1 MALRLRWLGHPRV
14 EQDGRPVRF
23 EMRKAI
29 ALLAYL
35 SLERREHAR
44 EALASLLW
52 PEDDQEHALG
62 SLRRALASL
71 HKSIEPARVASSRD
85 ALTLPPGG
93 STWLDV
99 DAFRQLLA
107 GAKSHHHSTADIC
120 PRCRAGLEQA
130 VALYQGD
137 FLDGFT
143 LPACPAFD
151 DWQLFQRES
160 LRRELALALA
170 RLAERLA
177 AEGDW
182 EPAISVARRWVGLD
196 PLHEPAHRLLIELY
210 SQAGERGAALRQ
222 YERCREALAAEL
234 GQEPDATTVFLY
246 EQIAS
251 AGPPVLHS
259 AGESPARAAGP
270 TALSG
275 ASLPPAR
282 LQDGE
287 PLIRTKLRLP
297 FSRPELVVR
306 PRLQEQVARGLRGPL
321 TLLTAPAGYGKT
333 TLLASCIAGCR
344 LPAAWL
350 SLDRNDN
357 QVGRFLRYLLAAVE
371 EVDPS
376 LARGAAQLLTTARP
390 AAPQAILT
398 NLVNDLDAS
407 SRELALVLDDYQFV
421 RSRPVHESVA
431 FLVEH
436 APANLHIV
444 IASRSDPPL
453 PLSKLRARGQTVE
466 LRAADLSFTEAEA
479 GQFLNGVMGLGL
491 DAVAVAALAGRTEGW
506 IAGLQMAALSMRE
519 REDVPGFID
528 GFSGTNRY
536 ILDYLLEEVLT
547 SQPAE
552 TQQFLLATSI
562 LERLT
567 APLCD
572 ALLDH
577 VDGEQGG
584 PAPAAPDVPGAG
596 HSAAVLDYLER
607 ANVFLVPLDDERIW
621 YRYHHLFADLLRAQ
635 LQRTRG
641 TAGVAGLHAR
651 AAGWHEQHGSLV
663 EAIHHAA
670 LAADEEMVERFV
682 QRSYA
687 ELVSR
692 GEQSWIRSWSGE
704 LSADLVYSR
713 PWLCIY
719 DAYSH
724 SWFGELDE
732 AERLLA
738 EAEKQLPAA
747 TPASAAQ
754 AMQGLLAY
762 VQSRVTAM
770 RGDLP
775 RAIELCQQA
784 RAFVPPTNLALQ
796 LDTGITLGYEYFLM
810 GDYANARPLLSET
823 IRLGMRTGAVIN
835 TVAASCV
842 LARLCAVEGRL
853 RESEDHYQTA
863 ARLIPKAGGQHLGAR
878 ALVEIGLADLFCER
892 NDLDAALA
900 HLQRGLDWLPW
911 WGKRDDLALAHVTL
925 ARIHLARGRTRVAR
939 EAIDRACRLVKV
951 PGVFCEARHAVESM
965 QVGVWLAAGDL
976 QAAGRWAA
984 ALDEH
989 SRADKRLGFE
999 NELAWL
1005 ARARILMAQN
1015 QPSGALSLLSPLE
1028 EGARSAG
1035 RMGRVVELVLLEALA
1050 LQAKGES
1057 NKAMAALARCLT
1069 LAEPEGYVRL
1079 FLDEGR
1085 PAQLLLAA
1093 WLARA
1098 SPGPLRDYAV
1108 ELLAHFKSGPTLL
1121 AAAPETGSLVEPLS
1135 PRELEVLQLI
1145 AAGKTNQQIALDLI
1159 IAPGTVKAHTGNIYR
1174 KLDVANRTEAVA
1186 RARQLGILA

>member
-1 MALRLRWLGHPRV
+1 MALRLRWLGHPRA

-23 EMRKAI
+23 ETRKAI

-71 HKSIEPARVASSRD
+71 QKSIQPARVASSRD

-99 DAFRQLLA
+99 DTFRQQLA
-107 GAKSHHHSTADIC
+107 EALSHRHASGDVC
-120 PRCRAGLEQA
+120 PSCCARLDEA

-137 FLDGFT
+137 FLEGFT

-160 LRRELALALA
+160 LRRELAEGLAL
-170 RLAERLA
+170 LAERLA
-177 AEGDW
+177 AGGAW
-182 EPAISVARRWVGLD
+182 QPAIDCARRWVGLD

-210 SQAGERGAALRQ
+210 SRAGERSAALRQ

-234 GQEPDATTVFLY
+234 GQEPEPATVDLY
-246 EQIAS
+246 RPLARTDPPPS
-251 AGPPVLHS
+251 AGPP
-259 AGESPARAAGP
+259 A
-270 TALSG
+270 
-275 ASLPPAR
+275 PPAGTAKR
-282 LQDGE
+282 ALLGAARSPEGE

-297 FSRPELVVR
+297 FSRPELVAR
-306 PRLQEQVARGLRGPL
+306 PRLQEQVARGLLGPL

-350 SLDRNDN
+350 SLDKNDN
-357 QVGRFLRYLLAAVE
+357 QAGRFLRYLLAAVE

-376 LARGAAQLLTTARP
+376 LGRGAAQLLTTARP

-398 NLVNDLDAS
+398 SLINDLDAS
-407 SRELALVLDDYQFV
+407 SRALVLVLDDYQFV
-421 RSRPVHESVA
+421 GSRAVHESVA

-436 APANLHIV
+436 APPNFHLV

-466 LRAADLSFTEAEA
+466 LRAADLSFTEGEA

-491 DAVAVAALAGRTEGW
+491 DAVAIAALAGRTEGW

-552 TQQFLLATSI
+552 TQRFLLATSI

-572 ALLDH
+572 ALLGHGDE
-577 VDGEQGG
+577 EQGG
-584 PAPAAPDVPGAG
+584 QAPAAPDVPSAG

-607 ANVFLVPLDDERIW
+607 ANVFLVPLDDERTW

-635 LQRTRG
+635 LQRARG
-641 TAGVAGLHAR
+641 SADVAGLHAR

-670 LAADEEMVERFV
+670 LAADEEMVERLV

-692 GEQSWIRSWSGE
+692 GEQSWIRSWTGE
-704 LSADLVYSR
+704 LSADVVYSR

-738 EAEKQLPAA
+738 EAEQQLPAA
-747 TPASAAQ
+747 AAPGAQ
-754 AMQGLLAY
+754 AMPGLLAY

-784 RAFVPPTNLALQ
+784 RAFVPPTNLAMQ
-796 LDTGITLGYEYFLM
+796 LDTGITLGYEHFLM

-835 TVAASCV
+835 TVAASCI

-853 RESEDHYQTA
+853 RESEDQYQTA
-863 ARLIPKAGGQHLGAR
+863 ARLIPRAGGQHLGAR
-878 ALVEIGLADLFCER
+878 ALVEIGLAALFYER

-925 ARIHLARGRTRVAR
+925 ARIHLARGRTREAR
-939 EAIDRACRLVKV
+939 EAIDRASRLVQG

-965 QVGVWLAAGDL
+965 QVGVWLAEGDR

-984 ALDEH
+984 ALDVH
-989 SRADKRLGFE
+989 ARADKRLEFE

-1005 ARARILMAQN
+1005 SRARVFMAQN
-1015 QPSGALSLLSPLE
+1015 QPGEALSLLSPLE
-1028 EGARSAG
+1028 EEARSAG
-1035 RMGRVVELVLLEALA
+1035 RMGRVVEILLLEALA

-1057 NKAMAALARCLT
+1057 NKAMGSLATCLA

-1079 FLDEGR
+1079 ILDEGQ
-1085 PAQLLLAA
+1085 PAQRLLAA

-1098 SPGPLRDYAV
+1098 NPGPRRDYTT
-1108 ELLAHFKSGPTLL
+1108 ELLAHFKAGPSPL
-1121 AAAPETGSLVEPLS
+1121 AAAPQTGSLVEPLS
-1135 PRELEVLQLI
+1135 QRELEVLQLI
-1145 AAGKTNQQIALDLI
+1145 AAGKTNRQIALDLI

-1186 RARQLGILA
+1186 RARQLGILP